1 MNVKCLEIKNDFRYS
16 CTYIL
21 YTEDSPIVWLIDCGD
36 ADKIISWIKKH
47 QKTLGGIFLTH
58 CHIDHIYGVNQMT
71 EAYPNADI
79 YLAKETGKTG
89 VRDLRLNLTK
99 YMEEPYVVETEILVE
114 VDEGDEIKIFD
125 DTFLKVYK
133 TDGHS
138 PDSMTYRVNNL
149 LFTGD
154 AYIPPLP
161 VVTKLPG
168 NNKPMAEQSKT
179 RIIEMVDKESLTI
192 MPGHYPHESNNEKL

>member
-1 MNVKCLEIKNDFRYS
+1 MDVKCLKIENNFRYS

-21 YTEDSPIVWLIDCGD
+21 YKENSPAVWLIDCGD
-36 ADKIISWIKKH
+36 ADKILSWMKEH

-71 EAYPNADI
+71 EAFPDSNI
-79 YLAKETGKTG
+79 YLAKETGKIG

-99 YMEEPYVVETEILVE
+99 YMEKPYVVNTEKLVE
-114 VDEGDEIKIFD
+114 VDEGDEVKLFD
-125 DTFLKVYK
+125 DTLLKVYK

-138 PDSMTYRVNNL
+138 PDSLSFRVNKL

-168 NNKPMAEQSKT
+168 NNKPMAELSKE
-179 RIIEMVDKESLTI
+179 RIIELVDKESLTI
-192 MPGHYPHESNNEKL
+192 MPGHYPHESNNE

>member
-1 MNVKCLEIKNDFRYS
+1 MEIKCLEIKNDFRYS

-21 YTEDSPIVWLIDCGD
+21 YTLDSPRVWLIDCGD
-36 ADKIISWIKKH
+36 SDKILAWINQNHKE
-47 QKTLGGIFLTH
+47 LAGIFLTH
-58 CHIDHIYGVNQMT
+58 CHIDHIYGVNKMT
-71 EAYPNADI
+71 EAFPKAYV
-79 YLAKETGKTG
+79 YLAKETGTKG

-99 YMEEPYVVETEILVE
+99 YMEEPYVVETENLVE
-114 VDEGDEIKIFD
+114 VDECDEVTLFD
-125 DTFLKVYK
+125 DTALRVLK

-138 PDSMTYRVNNL
+138 PDSLSFRVNEM

-168 NNKPMAEQSKT
+168 ANKLIAQQSLE
-179 RIIEMVDKESLTI
+179 RIISLVEKESLTI
-192 MPGHYPHESNNEKL
+192 MPGHYSHE

>member
-1 MNVKCLEIKNDFRYS
+1 MVKCLEIKNDFRFS

-21 YTEDSPIVWLIDCGD
+21 YKVDSPTVWLVDCGD
-36 ADKIISWIKKH
+36 TDKILSWMSQNKKE
-47 QKTLGGIFLTH
+47 LGGIFLTH
-58 CHIDHIYGVNQMT
+58 CHIDHIYGVNRMT
-71 EAYPNADI
+71 EVFPNAGV
-79 YLAKETGKTG
+79 YLAKETGTKG

-99 YMEEPYVVETEILVE
+99 YMEEPYVVETEKLIE
-114 VDEGDEIKIFD
+114 VDEGDEVKLFD
-125 DTFLKVYK
+125 DTVLKVLK

-138 PDSMTYRVNNL
+138 PDSLSFLVSDM

-168 NNKPMAEQSKT
+168 ANKPMAQISLE
-179 RIIEMVDKESLTI
+179 RIESLVDKESLTV
-192 MPGHYPHESNNEKL
+192 MPGHYPHE

>member
-1 MNVKCLEIKNDFRYS
+1 MKLKCLEIKNDFRYS

-21 YTEDSPIVWLIDCGD
+21 YTEESPEVWLIDCGD
-36 ADKIISWIKKH
+36 DAKIQDWMNLHHKV
-47 QKTLGGIFLTH
+47 LGGIFLTH
-58 CHIDHIYGVNQMT
+58 CHYDHIYGVNQMT
-71 EAYPNADI
+71 YLFPEANV
-79 YLAKETGKTG
+79 YLAKETGIKG

-99 YMEEPYVVETEILVE
+99 YMEKPYIVETDRLVE
-114 VDEGDEIKIFD
+114 VDEGDEIEIFEGIII
-125 DTFLKVYK
+125 KVLK

-138 PDSMTYRVNNL
+138 PDSISFRVNDM

-168 NNKPMAEQSKT
+168 NNKIAAQQSLE
-179 RIIEMVDKESLTI
+179 RIITLVEKESLKI
-192 MPGHYPHESNNEKL
+192 MPGHYPHDLSNE

>member
-1 MNVKCLEIKNDFRYS
+1 MEIKCLEIKNDFRYS

-21 YTEDSPIVWLIDCGD
+21 YTEDSPKVWLIDCGD
-36 ADKIISWIKKH
+36 ADKILAWMDQHHKELS
-47 QKTLGGIFLTH
+47 GIFLTH
-58 CHIDHIYGVNQMT
+58 CHIDHIYGVNRLT
-71 EAYPNADI
+71 EAFPNASV
-79 YLAKETGKTG
+79 YLAKESGKKG

-99 YMEEPYVVETEILVE
+99 YMEEPYVVETDNLVE
-114 VDEGDEIKIFD
+114 VDEGDEVNLFD
-125 DTFLKVYK
+125 DTLLQVLK

-138 PDSMTYRVNNL
+138 PDSLSFRVNDM

-168 NNKPMAEQSKT
+168 ANKPIAQQSLE
-179 RIIEMVDKESLTI
+179 RIISLVEKESLTV
-192 MPGHYPHESNNEKL
+192 MPGHYSHE

>member
-1 MNVKCLEIKNDFRYS
+1 MEINCLVIKNDFRYS

-21 YTEDSPIVWLIDCGD
+21 YTEGSPKVWLIDCGD
-36 ADKIISWIKKH
+36 TDKILAWMDQYHKELS
-47 QKTLGGIFLTH
+47 GIFLTH
-58 CHIDHIYGVNQMT
+58 CHIDHIYGVNRMT
-71 EAYPNADI
+71 EAFPYASV
-79 YLAKETGKTG
+79 YLAKESGKKG

-99 YMEEPYVVETEILVE
+99 YMEEPYVVETDNLVE
-114 VDEGDEIKIFD
+114 VDEGDEVTLFD
-125 DTFLKVYK
+125 DTLLQVLK

-138 PDSMTYRVNNL
+138 PDSLSFRVNNM

-168 NNKPMAEQSKT
+168 ANKPIAQQSLE
-179 RIIEMVDKESLTI
+179 RIISLVEKESLTV
-192 MPGHYPHESNNEKL
+192 MPGHYSHE